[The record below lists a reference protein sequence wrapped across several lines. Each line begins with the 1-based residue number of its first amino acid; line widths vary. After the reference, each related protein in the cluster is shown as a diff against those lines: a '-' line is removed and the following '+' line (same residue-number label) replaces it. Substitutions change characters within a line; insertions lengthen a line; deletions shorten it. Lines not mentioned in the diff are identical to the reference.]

1 VIPIAISKPE
11 EYLIKHKTLKSCTLR
26 KRGCRTMHK
35 LRRIN
40 IENSQNLLERVKEFA
55 HKLRDT
61 LPVKEVYLYGS
72 VARSEIHEGS
82 DIDLI
87 VVGDFKE
94 RIFDRIG
101 KILDLTDLPIE
112 PLVYTEEEWSALRS
126 EDNPFVNKILK
137 EAIRLT

>member
-1 VIPIAISKPE
+1 
-11 EYLIKHKTLKSCTLR
+11 
-26 KRGCRTMHK
+26 MHK
-35 LRRIN
+35 LCRIN
-40 IENSQNLLERVKEFA
+40 IKDSQDLLERVKEFA
-55 HKLRDT
+55 HKLKET

-112 PLVYTEEEWSALRS
+112 PLVYTEEEWETLLA
-126 EDNPFVNKILK
+126 ENNPFVNKILK